1 MFRHNDKEE
10 ELNRLQ
16 AQLLAEEWDNEEE
29 DEEEEY
35 LDEETL
41 DTLLEEQKP
50 GESPK
55 VYQNFS
61 NNYGKNLRNFA
72 SGYKAYN
79 SDRTDLDPEE
89 LSAQLL
95 TPKTRPGLLWFALLL
110 LGLMA
115 VMVVAIVIMY
125 RRLGGLL

>member
-16 AQLLAEEWDNEEE
+16 AQLLAEEEWEE
-29 DEEEEY
+29 EEEEY

-41 DTLLEEQKP
+41 DAFLEEEKP
-50 GESPK
+50 GDSPR

-61 NNYGKNLRNFA
+61 NNYGKDLRNFA
-72 SGYKAYN
+72 SDYKAYN

-89 LSAQLL
+89 LSRQLL
-95 TPKTRPGLLWFALLL
+95 APKTRPGLLWFALLL

-115 VMVVAIVIMY
+115 VMVIAIVIMY